1 MRAGVI
7 ALLFFLWL
15 ISGEDRQQTDELQK
29 YLLELKQEANV
40 TESKAFGM
48 NKTHILPTVVSTEI
62 GKLFQPEGKDPR
74 AHFYHNVTGSFKGEW
89 KADEGMTSKINTE
102 LPLPPAPPKEEIS
115 NDNGTLI
122 EEGKSSNISTAMP
135 TPTGSSNADDS
146 TQAEEDKSP
155 KDWIADHIPA
165 YTEDVEEQRGSFQFN
180 KSGSFAFSIE
190 ETEASEHVNWVKG
203 TWRLKH
209 DDNEDYGIVLNVQ
222 GVHFVHDGSFYMWGI
237 PQDGQIPLWHIL
249 ELMPDNASFAMASA
263 AIQDQYRK
271 RMKKIENVMD
281 GMDRFEYPERTIS
294 EDSKCHYQMYMQL
307 GAIDPSVRTTALRD
321 LEREWAAPQG
331 ISTIRAPHLNST
343 LFMYSP
349 NCRLALGVKNSVGM
363 KREKLYAKAVNYAGL
378 AGSLAFFQVFLL
390 VRQMEYTPTPSS
402 VSKVSYWTIAIQ
414 VFIDSYLCMLHL
426 TTGVLVDFLFIP
438 FVAASFFSF
447 VLVAIFGMRYMLVI
461 WRIQRPER
469 RGRRNRAAAA
479 AAASAAASSN
489 NSSAAPV
496 PAANASTGTDG
507 TLAEGTPVTRPVDT
521 MPGGLPLPATAAR
534 PVVTEDDSPRSDMQ
548 ALYGRFYWMLIISLI
563 TLYKIAISSTRVQN
577 LMISVCALCLF
588 SFWIPQIV
596 RNVIRGSKRGLSL
609 WFVLGMSVT
618 RLALPV
624 YFYAC
629 PENLLGHETTRWIW
643 GLVLWVALQVSVL
656 LLQDWLGPRF
666 FIPKK
671 YLPPIY
677 DYHPVLPTADE
688 ESGRSGSGHHGPW
701 MRIKLECPN
710 CRAFLPST

>member
-40 TESKAFGM
+40 TESRTFGM
-48 NKTHILPTVVSTEI
+48 NKTHALPTVVSKELV
-62 GKLFQPEGKDPR
+62 KLFHPEGKDPR

-89 KADEGMTSKINTE
+89 KIDEGIASSVNLE
-102 LPLPPAPPKEEIS
+102 LPLPPAPPKEKTS
-115 NDNGTLI
+115 KDNETLI
-122 EEGKSSNISTAMP
+122 DDGKSNATITATP
-135 TPTGSSNADDS
+135 TPTGSSDMED
-146 TQAEEDKSP
+146 TTLTEEP
-155 KDWIADHIPA
+155 KDWITDHNPT
-165 YTEDVEEQRGSFQFN
+165 YMEEVEEQRGSFQFN

-190 ETEASEHVNWVKG
+190 ETEATEQLNWVKG

-209 DDNEDYGIVLNVQ
+209 DDNEDYGIVLNVH

-237 PQDGQIPLWHIL
+237 PQDGQMPLWHIL

-263 AIQDQYRK
+263 AIMDQYSK

-281 GMDRFEYPERTIS
+281 GMERFEYPERTIS
-294 EDSKCHYQMYMQL
+294 EDSECHYQMYMQL
-307 GAIDPSVRTTALRD
+307 GAIDPTVRTTALRD

-349 NCRLALGVKNSVGM
+349 NCRLVLGVKNSVGM

-378 AGSLAFFQVFLL
+378 AGS
-390 VRQMEYTPTPSS
+390 
-402 VSKVSYWTIAIQ
+402 
-414 VFIDSYLCMLHL
+414 
-426 TTGVLVDFLFIP
+426 
-438 FVAASFFSF
+438 
-447 VLVAIFGMRYMLVI
+447 
-461 WRIQRPER
+461 RPER

-479 AAASAAASSN
+479 AAASAAANSSN
-489 NSSAAPV
+489 NAATIPATGASTV
-496 PAANASTGTDG
+496 PDGAAAEATPAAHAT
-507 TLAEGTPVTRPVDT
+507 DT
-521 MPGGLPLPATAAR
+521 MPGGLPLPVTATR
-534 PVVTEDDSPRSDMQ
+534 PAVAEDDSPRSDMQ

-609 WFVLGMSVT
+609 WFVLGMSIT

-671 YLPPIY
+671 VGLR
-677 DYHPVLPTADE
+677 V
-688 ESGRSGSGHHGPW
+688 G
-701 MRIKLECPN
+701 K
-710 CRAFLPST
+710 